1 MASLIE
7 NLITVLNEENS
18 EYETLL
24 ALSMEKT
31 NAIVSGDVNALN
43 ELVEKEQGIVERIN
57 KLEKKRTEATG
68 DVAIVLNKK
77 PEELTLGTL
86 AELLAGR
93 SAESGALKS
102 IHDRLKSTLGKMVQ
116 VNDSNRML
124 LQESIDMVDFELNL
138 AQSLRQSPAT
148 ANYSGSTYTND
159 SYGPTGS
166 FDAKQ

>member
-24 ALSMEKT
+24 AVSMEKT
-31 NAIVSGDVNALN
+31 DIIVRGDVNALN
-43 ELVEKEQGIVERIN
+43 ELVAKEQSIVERIN
-57 KLEKKRTEATG
+57 KLEKKRIEATG
-68 DVAIVLNKK
+68 DIAIVLNRK
-77 PEELTLGTL
+77 PEELTLGGL
-86 AELLAGR
+86 AELLSSR
-93 SAESGALKS
+93 KAESDAIKD
-102 IHDRLKSTLGKMVQ
+102 IHDRLRGTLERMVR

-124 LQESIDMVDFELNL
+124 LQESIEMVDFELNL
-138 AQSLRQSPAT
+138 AQSLKQAPTT
-148 ANYSGSTYTND
+148 ANYSGNTYTNE

>member
-31 NAIVSGDVNALN
+31 EAIVSGDVNALN
-43 ELVEKEQGIVERIN
+43 DYVTREQVIVERIN
-57 KLEKKRTEATG
+57 KLEKKRTEATA
-68 DVAIVLNKK
+68 DVAIVLNRK
-77 PEELTLGTL
+77 PEDTTLGYL
-86 AELLAGR
+86 AEALSSR
-93 SAESGALKS
+93 KAESDALKDV
-102 IHDRLKSTLGKMVQ
+102 HDRLKDTLDKMVR
-116 VNDSNRML
+116 VNESNKML
-124 LQESIDMVDFELNL
+124 LQESLEMVDFELNL
-138 AQSLRQSPAT
+138 AQSMRQAPAT
-148 ANYSGSTYTND
+148 ANYSGNNYTNE